1 MRSLQIPQKTEST
14 IMQSAH
20 LTRTISLIGAFLVSA
35 ATAQAVD
42 PPPDGGYPGANTAE
56 GDDALFNLTT
66 GVSNTATGYHAL
78 FSNTTG
84 NDNTATGTA
93 ALGNNSVGINN
104 TATGYGTLL
113 SNTTGSYNTATGVGA
128 LSFNGSGIANT
139 ATGVG
144 ALGGGFAN
152 TGSNNTASGFD
163 ALFSNTTGD
172 NNTASGVESLLNNTS
187 GSNNIA
193 LGNSAGSHLTAGSN
207 NIDIGN
213 MGGANESNTIRIGTA
228 GTQTASF
235 IAGVRG
241 VPITGGMAIGVDA
254 NGQLG
259 VRGSSARFKEAIEPM
274 DKASETIYS
283 LRPVTFRYKKAFDP
297 SAQPQFGLVAE
308 QVAKVD
314 PDLVVSDKKGK
325 PFSVR
330 YEEVNAM
337 LLNEFLK
344 EHRQVT
350 DQSDQIAELKA
361 TVKELRSALRAQA
374 VQLQKVSN
382 QLRTQAPAPRVV
394 ANGCSAVSLIGRV
407 KQVLIAAPCRIG
419 AGFLQK
425 PLE

>member
-1 MRSLQIPQKTEST
+1 MRSQQIPQKTEST

-20 LTRTISLIGAFLVSA
+20 LIRTLSLIGAFLVSA
-35 ATAQAVD
+35 ATVQAVD

-84 NDNTATGTA
+84 NNNTATGTA
-93 ALGNNSVGINN
+93 ALGNNTVGINN

-113 SNTTGSYNTATGVGA
+113 SNTTGSYNTAAGVGA
-128 LSFNGSGIANT
+128 LGFNGSGVANT

-193 LGNSAGSHLTAGSN
+193 LGNSAGSNLTAGSN

-213 MGGANESNTIRIGTA
+213 MGVANESNTIRIGTA

-241 VPITGGMAIGVDA
+241 VPIAGGMAIGVNA

-259 VRGSSARFKEAIEPM
+259 VRGSSARFKEAIKPM
-274 DKASETIYS
+274 DKASEAIFS
-283 LRPVTFRYKKAFDP
+283 LRPVTFRYKKALDP

-308 QVAKVD
+308 QVANVD
-314 PDLVVSDKKGK
+314 PDLVVSDEKGK

-330 YEEVNAM
+330 YDEVNAM

-344 EHRQVT
+344 EHRKVT

-361 TVKELRSALRAQA
+361 TMAELKSALKAQA
-374 VQLQKVSN
+374 AQIQKVSD
-382 QLRTQAPAPRVV
+382 QLRTQASAPRVV
-394 ANGCSAVSLIGRV
+394 AKN
-407 KQVLIAAPCRIG
+407 
-419 AGFLQK
+419 
-425 PLE
+425 

>member
-1 MRSLQIPQKTEST
+1 MPQKTEST
-14 IMQSAH
+14 IMQPAH
-20 LTRTISLIGAFLVSA
+20 LTRTLSLIVVFLVSA
-35 ATAQAVD
+35 ATARAVD

-56 GDDALFNLTT
+56 GDDALLDLTT

-84 NDNTATGTA
+84 NNNTATGTA
-93 ALGNNSVGINN
+93 ALGNNTVGINN

-113 SNTTGSYNTATGVGA
+113 GNTTGSYNTATGVGA

-193 LGNSAGSHLTAGSN
+193 LGNSAGSNLTAGSN

-213 MGGANESNTIRIGTA
+213 MGVANESNTIRIGTA

-241 VPITGGMAIGVDA
+241 VPIAGGMAIGVNA

-259 VRGSSARFKEAIEPM
+259 VRGSSVRFKEVIQPM
-274 DKASETIYS
+274 DKASEAIFS
-283 LRPVTFRYKKAFDP
+283 LQPVTFRYKKALDP
-297 SAQPQFGLVAE
+297 AAQPAVRSCRRTSG
-308 QVAKVD
+308 
-314 PDLVVSDKKGK
+314 KGR
-325 PFSVR
+325 SR
-330 YEEVNAM
+330 SGGARCGGQA
-337 LLNEFLK
+337 L
-344 EHRQVT
+344 HA
-350 DQSDQIAELKA
+350 SA
-361 TVKELRSALRAQA
+361 TKR
-374 VQLQKVSN
+374 
-382 QLRTQAPAPRVV
+382 
-394 ANGCSAVSLIGRV
+394 
-407 KQVLIAAPCRIG
+407 
-419 AGFLQK
+419 
-425 PLE
+425 